1 MSTWKLSTQEKKSC
15 TQIEF
20 FKKGELVAQREIGW
34 RWCWARYNEK
44 PDLSNYNPGKDQ
56 IELYSLGDVVDMEQD
71 DGCWEEWTWPDEVDE
86 EEAERLEDIYNE
98 DAEEG
103 LENEDWVLDDTE
115 YWVSGPLDIE
125 QEISWY
131 VNGEQP
137 LVVVE
142 SWHKD
147 DLIVEQRLT
156 YAKTHVV
163 FDNEPDFIGYDP
175 EDQIE
180 ILSMNIPAGKYKDAE
195 LVSEEWEFPEDMLKK
210 EQNWFKKY
218 SWKKWSKTGWSMQNR
233 QVWLTGELTITKDE
247 EE

>member
-1 MSTWKLSTQEKKSC
+1 MAWMISNQEKKNV
-15 TQIEF
+15 TETETWT
-20 FKKGELVAQREIGW
+20 KDGETLTHETGW
-34 RWCWARYNEK
+34 RWGKWRTETA
-44 PDLSNYNPGKDQ
+44 PDLSKYDEDEGCDPCDLFDA
-56 IELYSLGDVVDMEQD
+56 EMDSTD

-163 FDNEPDFIGYDP
+163 FDNEPDFIGHDP

-195 LVSEEWEFPEDMLKK
+195 LVSEVWEFPEDMSTK
-210 EQNWFKKY
+210 EKNWFKKY
-218 SWKKWSKTGWSMQNR
+218 NWDKWAKAGWSMANR
-233 QVWLTGELTITKDE
+233 QVWVTGALNLTVDDRE
-247 EE
+247 